1 MSKVIESRQTK
12 ERELLIEQLKKTPIV
27 QFACEKSGISRATYY
42 RWKTEDKAF
51 CEEADQA
58 LQEGVSLMNDLA
70 ESQLL
75 TAIKERNLTAVFY
88 WLNHRHK
95 SYTNKLEISG
105 KPKTFS
111 DEMTKEEVKALTEAL
126 GLFGGEY
133 ENNEKDIRSNKKQQK
148 TES

>member
-1 MSKVIESRQTK
+1 MSKSIESRQTK
-12 ERELLIEQLKKTPIV
+12 EREVLVEQLRKTPIV
-27 QFACEKSGISRATYY
+27 QYACEKSGVSRATYY
-42 RWKTEDKAF
+42 RWKADDKKF
-51 CEEADQA
+51 CEQADQA

-75 TAIKERNLTAVFY
+75 TAIKERNLTAVLY

-105 KPKTFS
+105 KLKTFS

-126 GLFGGEY
+126 SLFGGEN
-133 ENNEKDIRSNKKQQK
+133 ENNEKDTKSDKKQQK
-148 TES
+148 TKS

>member
-1 MSKVIESRQTK
+1 MSKSIESRQTK
-12 ERELLIEQLKKTPIV
+12 ERVVLVEQLRKTPIV
-27 QFACEKSGISRATYY
+27 QYACEKSGVSRATYY
-42 RWKTEDKAF
+42 RWKADDTKF
-51 CEEADQA
+51 CEESEQA
-58 LQEGVSLMNDLA
+58 LQEGISLMNDLA

-105 KPKTFS
+105 KLKTFS

-126 GLFGGEY
+126 SLFGGEN
-133 ENNEKDIRSNKKQQK
+133 ENNEKDIRTNKKQQK
-148 TES
+148 TKS